1 MAPTLFFITG
11 LVLLVLSGDV
21 LVRGAVAIAQRLH
34 VPAIIVGLTIISM
47 GTSAPELFVSLQAAL
62 NGAPDLAV
70 GNAIGSNIANA
81 LLVLGLPALVAP
93 IYFVEPGAR
102 RSVVF
107 MLAVT
112 MTFFILASDG
122 VISSFDGWILL
133 VLFAVYLS
141 YSLAVT
147 QSARSA
153 SKLAAQARKIDKAEI
168 DPETLKT
175 ISMPLSIA
183 YLAFGIIGLGIGA
196 KLTVDGALG
205 IAHTLGIGQTL
216 VGTTIV
222 ALGTTLPEIAATM
235 AAAMRRHSGVA
246 IGNVI
251 GSNIFNILAIL
262 GLTSII
268 VPLPVAPQLLRFD
281 LLVMLATSA
290 LLIPMA
296 FIRRPFGRKIGIL
309 LTLTYLAYLYA
320 SFTGLMVG

>member
-1 MAPTLFFITG
+1 MAPTLFFIAG

-34 VPAIIVGLTIISM
+34 VPSIIVGLTIISM

-70 GNAIGSNIANA
+70 GNAVGSNIANA

-107 MLAVT
+107 MITITTIVL
-112 MTFFILASDG
+112 ILALDG
-122 VISSFDGWILL
+122 IISSFDGWILIA
-133 VLFAVYLS
+133 LFAVYLA
-141 YSLAVT
+141 YSFAIT
-147 QSARSA
+147 QRARNA
-153 SKLAAQARKIDKAEI
+153 SRLAAIESEI
-168 DPETLKT
+168 DPGAVDNLSLF
-175 ISMPLSIA
+175 ISIGFL
-183 YLAFGIIGLGIGA
+183 LFGIIGLGIGA

-205 IAHTLGIGQTL
+205 IALAFGIGQTL

-235 AAAMRRHSGVA
+235 AAAMRHHSGVA

-251 GSNIFNILAIL
+251 GSNIFNLLAIL
-262 GLTSII
+262 GLTSTI
-268 VPLPVAPQLLRFD
+268 VPLPVDHQILRFD
-281 LLVMLATSA
+281 LWVMLATSA

-296 FIRRPFGRKIGIL
+296 FMRRPFKRKIGTL
-309 LTLTYLAYLYA
+309 LTLAYLTYLYV

>member
-1 MAPTLFFITG
+1 MAPTLFFIAG

-34 VPAIIVGLTIISM
+34 VPSIIVGLTVISM

-70 GNAIGSNIANA
+70 GNAVGSNIANA

-93 IYFVEPGAR
+93 IYFVERGAR

-107 MLAVT
+107 MIVITITLL
-112 MTFFILASDG
+112 ILAIDG
-122 VISSFDGWILL
+122 TISSFDGWILL
-133 VLFAVYLS
+133 ALFAVYLA
-141 YSLAVT
+141 YSFAAT
-147 QSARSA
+147 KSSINA
-153 SKLAAQARKIDKAEI
+153 SKLAAMEEKT
-168 DPETLKT
+168 DPEAVNNL
-175 ISMPLSIA
+175 PVFLSVG
-183 YLAFGIIGLGIGA
+183 YLLFGIAGLGIGA

-205 IAHTLGIGQTL
+205 IAHTLGIGQT
-216 VGTTIV
+216 VIGTTIV

-251 GSNIFNILAIL
+251 GSNIFNLLAIL

-268 VPLPVAPQLLRFD
+268 VPLPVASRIMGFD
-281 LLVMLATSA
+281 LWVMLATSA
-290 LLIPMA
+290 LLVPMA
-296 FIRRPFGRKIGIL
+296 FIRRPFGRRIGAL
-309 LTLTYLAYLYA
+309 LTLAYLAYLYV
-320 SFTGLMVG
+320 SFTGP

>member
-1 MAPTLFFITG
+1 MTPTLFFIIG

-21 LVRGAVAIAQRLH
+21 LVRGSVAIAQRLH
-34 VPAIIVGLTIISM
+34 VPSIIVGLTIISM

-70 GNAIGSNIANA
+70 GNAVGSNIANA

-102 RSVVF
+102 RSVGF
-107 MLAVT
+107 MIVITVT
-112 MTFFILASDG
+112 LLILAFDG
-122 VISSFDGWILL
+122 TISKLDGWILL
-133 VLFAVYLS
+133 ALFALYLA
-141 YSLAVT
+141 YSFAVT
-147 QSARSA
+147 KSSIKA
-153 SKLAAQARKIDKAEI
+153 SKLVAMESEI
-168 DPETLKT
+168 DPEKAALL
-175 ISMPLSIA
+175 SLPLSIG
-183 YLAFGIIGLGIGA
+183 YLLFGIAGLGFGA

-205 IAHTLGIGQTL
+205 IANTLGIGQT
-216 VGTTIV
+216 VIGTTIV

-262 GLTSII
+262 GLTATI
-268 VPLPVAPQLLRFD
+268 VPLPVASRIMGFD
-281 LLVMLATSA
+281 LWVMLATSA
-290 LLIPMA
+290 LLVPMA
-296 FIRRPFGRKIGIL
+296 FIRRPFGRKIGSL
-309 LTLTYLAYLYA
+309 LTLAYLAYLYV

>member
-11 LVLLVLSGDV
+11 LVLLVLSGDF

-34 VPAIIVGLTIISM
+34 VPSIIVGLTIISM

-62 NGAPDLAV
+62 NGAPDLAI
-70 GNAIGSNIANA
+70 GNAVGSNIANS
-81 LLVLGLPALVAP
+81 LLVLGLPALLAP
-93 IYFVEPGAR
+93 IYFIEPGAR

-107 MLAVT
+107 MMFITITLL
-112 MTFFILASDG
+112 ILALDG
-122 VISSFDGWILL
+122 AISGFDGWILL
-133 VLFAVYLS
+133 SLFALYLA
-141 YSLAVT
+141 YSFAIT
-147 QSARSA
+147 KSAINA
-153 SKLAAQARKIDKAEI
+153 GKLAALVDIEN
-168 DPETLKT
+168 KT
-175 ISMPLSIA
+175 DQGAANLLSVPLSLG
-183 YLAFGIIGLGIGA
+183 YLLFGIIGLGIGA

-205 IAHTLGIGQTL
+205 IATTLGIGQTV

-262 GLTSII
+262 GLTSTI
-268 VPLPVAPQLLRFD
+268 VPLPVASRIMGFD
-281 LLVMLATSA
+281 LWVMLVTSA
-290 LLIPMA
+290 LLVPMA
-296 FIRRPFGRKIGIL
+296 FIRRPFKRKIGAA
-309 LTLTYLAYLYA
+309 LTLTYLAYLYV